1 MSAIVVDSSARLA
14 VDAVPEVRGG
24 VRVRERVIEKVV
36 REASAVEI
44 GVSRGDV
51 DVEVTEWGGGLA
63 VRVTA
68 RLPIPDLDDTE
79 AVRAETPV
87 LDRVRQAQTV
97 LAEEFS
103 RLTGR
108 EIRRVSFTVTGAI
121 IQDRKRV
128 R

>member
-1 MSAIVVDSSARLA
+1 MSAMTVDPPAPAAPVASS
-14 VDAVPEVRGG
+14 EVRGG

-36 REASAVEI
+36 RESSAVTI

-51 DVEVTEWGGGLA
+51 DVEVAEWGGGLA
-63 VRVTA
+63 VRVAT

-79 AVRAETPV
+79 AIRAETPV
-87 LDRVRQAQTV
+87 LDRVRQAQTA

-121 IQDRKRV
+121 IPERKRV